1 MSIFRLLN
9 VTEWVAIAGF
19 FFLLTYSAMQKH
31 SEMQKHITVLTIS
44 CILMLVGYIIEVGA
58 ECLETAMVGA
68 FVSYLGKPFI
78 MLSSFMLVTTFY
90 GNQVSKP
97 LFAVLFSYCALFSL
111 MVCTNSQHHLY
122 YATASFNA
130 DAPYT
135 PLVLTH
141 GPLYVL
147 NIINSAVFFVFSVLA
162 IVLGLRKASSPMK
175 RRLSI
180 YSVLMVLSGMV
191 GYLLY
196 LLNLTNGYD
205 STVLGVSVGAFFL
218 GVMFFRCRIF
228 DIVDTSKDY
237 ALDISLDGL
246 IVFDDANTIV
256 YENKTANDL
265 RQLRLPLSYLNSL
278 QDGETV
284 HQADGNV
291 YSINVNSISY
301 KSEQLGKSVEIHD
314 ITTTYNYRLGLEQAV
329 RETTEHLSYIQRTIF
344 ASMASIVEARSLET
358 GDHIRR
364 VSEYTRIIAETLQQ
378 SGRYA
383 DILTD
388 EYIQTL
394 VLSAPMHD
402 IGKISIRDAI
412 LLKPGKLDPDEFDE
426 MKLHTVNGEKIIRA
440 TMTGLESESYI
451 HMAAEIA
458 LYHHERWD
466 GTGYPTGLSG
476 EAIPLSARIV
486 AVADCYDAITSQR
499 CYKGPTP
506 SPEALEILRF
516 ESGTHFDPLVV
527 KAFDDSFR

>member
-1 MSIFRLLN
+1 M
-9 VTEWVAIAGF
+9 
-19 FFLLTYSAMQKH
+19 
-31 SEMQKHITVLTIS
+31 
-44 CILMLVGYIIEVGA
+44 
-58 ECLETAMVGA
+58 
-68 FVSYLGKPFI
+68 
-78 MLSSFMLVTTFY
+78 
-90 GNQVSKP
+90 
-97 LFAVLFSYCALFSL
+97 
-111 MVCTNSQHHLY
+111 
-122 YATASFNA
+122 
-130 DAPYT
+130 
-135 PLVLTH
+135 
-141 GPLYVL
+141 
-147 NIINSAVFFVFSVLA
+147 
-162 IVLGLRKASSPMK
+162 
-175 RRLSI
+175 
-180 YSVLMVLSGMV
+180 
-191 GYLLY
+191 
-196 LLNLTNGYD
+196 
-205 STVLGVSVGAFFL
+205 
-218 GVMFFRCRIF
+218 
-228 DIVDTSKDY
+228 
-237 ALDISLDGL
+237 
-246 IVFDDANTIV
+246 
-256 YENKTANDL
+256 
-265 RQLRLPLSYLNSL
+265 
-278 QDGETV
+278 
-284 HQADGNV
+284 
-291 YSINVNSISY
+291 
-301 KSEQLGKSVEIHD
+301 EIHD